1 MPEAPDAAG
10 VAREPSPDPRVDN
23 AAFAASRK
31 GSLGGSDIAVLL
43 GLSPFKSPL
52 QLYLE
57 KRGEIEDEDL
67 SENEAVTLGNEL
79 ELVILARYARRN
91 RCEVV
96 SLTGTRYR
104 DKALPWRTASIDGYV
119 AGTRRGI
126 EAKTAGLISGR
137 ASEEWGE
144 GPDEYPVAY
153 GAQVRWYL
161 SFGLFDDM
169 ALAAL
174 VAGFGYMEK
183 IIERDLEIEEG
194 MLYQAGAFWADVLAG
209 RPPAP
214 RTIED
219 AKLLWPVSKAET
231 SVQASDE
238 MIALD
243 REMRILEAKEKEVA
257 DSIEAIEI
265 QMKAFLGPNEV
276 MLAGKQ
282 KLRSWK
288 SQDDARIDVARFRA
302 EQAALAAQYT
312 VLSSKRVF
320 RKHEPSK
327 AKARK

>member
-43 GLSPFKSPL
+43 GLSPWKSPL

-67 SENEAVTLGNEL
+67 SENEAVQLGNEL
-79 ELVILARYARRN
+79 ESVILARYARRN

-96 SLTGTRYR
+96 SLTGTRFR
-104 DKALPWRTASIDGYV
+104 DIAHPWRTASIDGYV
-119 AGTRRGI
+119 SGTRRGI
-126 EAKTAGLISGR
+126 EAKTAGLVSGR
-137 ASEEWGE
+137 AYEEWGE

-169 ALAAL
+169 VLAAL
-174 VAGFGYMEK
+174 VAGRGYMEK

-209 RPPAP
+209 RPPAVRSIADARALYP
-214 RTIED
+214 RNVPKSTIE
-219 AKLLWPVSKAET
+219 
-231 SVQASDE
+231 ASDE
-238 MIALD
+238 ILASDAEL
-243 REMRILEAKEKEVA
+243 RILEARAKE
-257 DSIEAIEI
+257 IEASIDAE
-265 QMKAFLGPNEV
+265 KARIMAYMAEHDTLLRN
-276 MLAGKQ
+276 GKPI
-282 KLRSWK
+282 RSWRTQE
-288 SQDDARIDVARFRA
+288 SARIDTTRLR
-302 EQAALAAQYT
+302 EQNPELAAIYT
-312 VLSSKRVF
+312 TLSQSRVF
-320 RKHEPSK
+320 RSHKL
-327 AKARK
+327 